1 MVKQIDYNLEDHNR
15 KVVEQES
22 HLFQPEV
29 LFECPVLFYLVLNL
43 NILVLVSSSCSFF
56 FLRFWLFYLLRD
68 LWEQTEVT
76 IPCCQFIICTM
87 LVIGIIHRWG
97 SINTLNG
104 QVVNVSKTVEEERQ
118 LGSKH
123 YCFLILVREEVEKYV
138 RILQELKHNF
148 IIQL

>member
-1 MVKQIDYNLEDHNR
+1 
-15 KVVEQES
+15 
-22 HLFQPEV
+22 
-29 LFECPVLFYLVLNL
+29 
-43 NILVLVSSSCSFF
+43 
-56 FLRFWLFYLLRD
+56 
-68 LWEQTEVT
+68 
-76 IPCCQFIICTM
+76 M

-123 YCFLILVREEVEKYV
+123 YCFLILVREEVEKKYV